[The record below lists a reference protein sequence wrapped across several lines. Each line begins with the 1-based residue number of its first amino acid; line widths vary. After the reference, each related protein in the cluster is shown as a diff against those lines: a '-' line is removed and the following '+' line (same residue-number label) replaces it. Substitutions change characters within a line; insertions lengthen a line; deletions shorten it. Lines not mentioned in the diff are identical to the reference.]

1 MLSEASESPLGKASS
16 YVAQYQKDLLFPIPR
31 QGKRD
36 EIAVPRALPFSGA
49 DIWNGFEISW
59 LNAKGKPVV
68 YLAEFIFPCE
78 STNIIESKS
87 FKLYLNSFNNTQFAS
102 DDRVEALMKNDLSA
116 AAEADVAVKLI
127 RVDEYIPA
135 KKQKYGGEN
144 LDYLDIFC
152 DTYVVEPGF
161 LTVEEDNVNETL
173 FSDLL
178 KSNCLVTGQP
188 DWGSVKIEYQG
199 KKINREG
206 LLKYI
211 ISFRNHNEFHEQC
224 VERIFMDISQYCR
237 PEKLS
242 VEARY
247 TRRGGLDIN
256 PYRSTEKDYRPETIR
271 LCRQ

>member
-1 MLSEASESPLGKASS
+1 
-16 YVAQYQKDLLFPIPR
+16 
-31 QGKRD
+31 
-36 EIAVPRALPFSGA
+36 
-49 DIWNGFEISW
+49 
-59 LNAKGKPVV
+59 
-68 YLAEFIFPCE
+68 
-78 STNIIESKS
+78 
-87 FKLYLNSFNNTQFAS
+87 LNSFNNTQFAS